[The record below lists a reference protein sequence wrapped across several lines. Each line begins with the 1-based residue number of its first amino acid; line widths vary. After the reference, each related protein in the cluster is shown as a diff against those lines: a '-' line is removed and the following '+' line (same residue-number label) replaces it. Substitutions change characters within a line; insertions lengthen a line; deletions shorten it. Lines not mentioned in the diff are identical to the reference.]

1 MDSVTVND
9 YHRDPIMILYY
20 KSQLRLVVDLQTNVK
35 AMQSP
40 SYAQKVKISNLQ
52 KMANT
57 IIYVEENGFDTQTDL
72 QSTLSTEKEKLSD
85 IEKQAEI
92 LSIKIKSL
100 NEQIHF
106 TGQYLSSK
114 RIYTE
119 FLKSP
124 NKKLFRQEHFEQIQA
139 YEEARSK
146 LKEFFPNGEYLQ
158 LKDLKEQK
166 AIIQKQMEELKSELK
181 YHRDYCRDL
190 ETADANVTA
199 ILDMKIPEKH
209 KSHETEL

>member
-1 MDSVTVND
+1 M
-9 YHRDPIMILYY
+9 L
-20 KSQLRLVVDLQTNVK
+20 
-35 AMQSP
+35 
-40 SYAQKVKISNLQ
+40 
-52 KMANT
+52 
-57 IIYVEENGFDTQTDL
+57 IY
-72 QSTLSTEKEKLSD
+72 
-85 IEKQAEI
+85 
-92 LSIKIKSL
+92 
-100 NEQIHF
+100 
-106 TGQYLSSK
+106 SSK

-124 NKKLFRQEHFEQIQA
+124 NKKLFRQEHLEQIQA

-146 LKEFFPNGEYLQ
+146 LKDFYPNGKYQQ

-209 KSHETEL
+209 KSHDTEL

>member
-1 MDSVTVND
+1 
-9 YHRDPIMILYY
+9 
-20 KSQLRLVVDLQTNVK
+20 
-35 AMQSP
+35 
-40 SYAQKVKISNLQ
+40 
-52 KMANT
+52 MANT
-57 IIYVEENGFDTQTDL
+57 IIYVEENGFDTQVDL
-72 QSTLSTEKEKLSD
+72 KSTLSAEKEKLSD
-85 IEKQAEI
+85 IVKQVET
-92 LSIKIKSL
+92 LSLKMKSI

-106 TGQYLSSK
+106 TIQYLSSK

-146 LKEFFPNGEYLQ
+146 LKDFFPNGEYLQ

-190 ETADANVTA
+190 ETADVNVSA
-199 ILDMKIPEKH
+199 ILGMKIPEKH